1 VRDLVTDANSREA
14 VSEALGVLDDDMLIV
29 CCFVALCFVD
39 DRDVE

>member
-1 VRDLVTDANSREA
+1 VRDLVTDANSPEE
-14 VSEALGVLDDDMLIV
+14 VSEELAALDDDMLIV